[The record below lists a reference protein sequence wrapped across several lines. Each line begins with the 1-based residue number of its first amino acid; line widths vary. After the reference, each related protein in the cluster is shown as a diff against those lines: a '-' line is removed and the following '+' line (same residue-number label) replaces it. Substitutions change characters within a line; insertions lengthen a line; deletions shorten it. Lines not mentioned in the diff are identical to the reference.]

1 MELSLLHCPSSVSHS
16 ATNCNAEM
24 EQAAATACDGIGWAA
39 GALGTGTSRSYSPT
53 SGRRGRDAE
62 QVFYLDASAMP
73 PAATR
78 WRWAIPPAATRWCWA
93 IPAASERKPKRQFE
107 VLRCVC
113 GPRGIR
119 NWKATIVSTS
129 SNLDLV
135 FHRMGCKFMKLKP
148 PILLYTKVCFIF

>member
-78 WRWAIPPAATRWCWA
+78 WRWAM
-93 IPAASERKPKRQFE
+93 PAASERKPKRQFE
-107 VLRCVC
+107 VLPCVC

-129 SNLDLV
+129 SNLDFV
-135 FHRMGCKFMKLKP
+135 FHRMSCKFMKLKP

>member
-78 WRWAIPPAATRWCWA
+78 WRWAM
-93 IPAASERKPKRQFE
+93 PAASERKPKRQFE

-135 FHRMGCKFMKLKP
+135 FHRMDCKFMKLKP

>member
-78 WRWAIPPAATRWCWA
+78 WRWAM
-93 IPAASERKPKRQFE
+93 PAASKRKPKRQFE

-129 SNLDLV
+129 SNLDLI
-135 FHRMGCKFMKLKP
+135 FHRMGGKFMKLKP